1 MRYRA
6 VGDHPEALPARPGHS
21 NSRASARVAS
31 SITGD
36 FAPARPTRPTPP
48 AAAANRG
55 TQLLRW
61 SALAGIGSSL
71 LIIITISAVRNSWAA
86 APMPW
91 PAPYAPPLLSVS
103 LAPITVTLGLWGAG
117 LLAAG
122 GVLAGLAALARGA
135 RFPLWLMIGGAV
147 AAVAALTVLPP
158 TGSTD
163 TLDYA
168 AYGRMVVLGHSPYV
182 MTPDQLRA
190 TGDPIGRA
198 APYLWGKRVSLYG
211 PLATVEEA
219 AAALLGG
226 RSVARIVFWL
236 KLWNALAFGAVALA
250 LDRMVRGDPAR
261 RTRVHLLWTVNPLLL
276 WNLIAGGHLD
286 GLAAAGFLGL
296 ALFSSPRTDGDSGP
310 LRAAAAGL
318 LIGMAADLKISFAL
332 FGLGLIWASRRSL
345 RTALTGAASAL
356 AVIVPGYIWFG
367 PPAIAALLS
376 RSGND
381 SAVSFYRLLSWLPDS
396 NQLILFLALPGLA
409 LVTVA
414 MLVRFPDRAP
424 DLPAIQP
431 ALALSLA
438 WLFIW
443 PYQYPWYDAMV
454 LCMVALYPASRL
466 DWLVI
471 GRLCAATIALMP
483 GNSAWPPP
491 AWLSSLADATLNYVG
506 PGLML
511 AAAAVLVWL
520 CLTRSWR
527 IQPPGIARQP
537 ELLRLT

>member
-1 MRYRA
+1 
-6 VGDHPEALPARPGHS
+6 
-21 NSRASARVAS
+21 
-31 SITGD
+31 
-36 FAPARPTRPTPP
+36 
-48 AAAANRG
+48 
-55 TQLLRW
+55 
-61 SALAGIGSSL
+61 
-71 LIIITISAVRNSWAA
+71 
-86 APMPW
+86 MPW
-91 PAPYAPPLLSVS
+91 PAPYAPPLLNVS
-103 LAPITVTLGLWGAG
+103 LAPITVTVGLWAAG
-117 LLAAG
+117 VLAAG

-147 AAVAALTVLPP
+147 MAVAALTVLPP

-190 TGDPIGRA
+190 MGDPIGRA
-198 APYLWGKRVSLYG
+198 APFLWGKRVSLYG

-286 GLAAAGFLGL
+286 GLAAAAGFLGL
-296 ALFSSPRTDGDSGP
+296 ALFSASRTDGDPGP

-356 AVIVPGYIWFG
+356 VVIVPGYVWFG

-396 NQLILFLALPGLA
+396 NQLILFFALPALA
-409 LVTVA
+409 LVTAA
-414 MLVRFPDRAP
+414 MLQRFPDHVP

-431 ALALSLA
+431 PGPQPRLAVRLALPVSLVRRDGPLHPCPLPGVA
-438 WLFIW
+438 AGLAGDRTALRRDHCAHAGQLDVAAADVADQRRNCDARLRRSRADARGDSRAGLAMPHRVLADSAPW
-443 PYQYPWYDAMV
+443 P
-454 LCMVALYPASRL
+454 R
-466 DWLVI
+466 
-471 GRLCAATIALMP
+471 
-483 GNSAWPPP
+483 PP
-491 AWLSSLADATLNYVG
+491 AGAAEPDLSRRSPRSRRLPDPGPEHRPDRQTLG
-506 PGLML
+506 WTG
-511 AAAAVLVWL
+511 
-520 CLTRSWR
+520 
-527 IQPPGIARQP
+527 PPG
-537 ELLRLT
+537 